1 MSLRAATTAEE
12 ARFQYCNY
20 GYDKSKYTSRED
32 CLARYNPSPAVYT
45 KPIDAK
51 PIDDL
56 IFNTDAC
63 KNPNSYECVVSK
75 GGGGI
80 NPNGLY
86 TKLIESKRIDDLP
99 IGGGA
104 AGGMNIP
111 KLPEIKNKQVEP
123 AKKNNLPM
131 IIGVVV
137 IGAILYFFYKKK

>member
-1 MSLRAATTAEE
+1 MKRAQIGLEQAYDQN
-12 ARFQYCNY
+12 RFIV
-20 GYDKSKYTSRED
+20 SR
-32 CLARYNPSPAVYT
+32 
-45 KPIDAK
+45 KPIK
-51 PIDDL
+51 TIPIDDL
-56 IFNTDAC
+56 LT
-63 KNPNSYECVVSK
+63 
-75 GGGGI
+75 GGDI
-80 NPNGLY
+80 NP
-86 TKLIESKRIDDLP
+86 KPIERKPIEDLP

>member
-1 MSLRAATTAEE
+1 MALPS
-12 ARFQYCNY
+12 
-20 GYDKSKYTSRED
+20 YDQSKFIKSR
-32 CLARYNPSPAVYT
+32 

-51 PIDDL
+51 PIGDL
-56 IFNTDAC
+56 IGIFNTDAC
-63 KNPNSYECVVSK
+63 KNPTSYACVVAK

-86 TKLIESKRIDDLP
+86 TRNRTPIDDLP

-104 AGGMNIP
+104 AGGFNI
-111 KLPEIKNKQVEP
+111 KKEENAKKEVIVEP

-137 IGAILYFFYKKK
+137 IGAALYFFYKKK